1 MSAGCTAAAL
11 SRLYAD
17 KAYEFPRRPR
27 ALRRRDYDRRR
38 ASDQQLT
45 DQLEC
50 PTTGRTA
57 KIIDRTVP
65 RGRDDPPR
73 RVGWDAVAL
82 PPVAC
87 HDERLL
93 DGVFGKG

>member
-1 MSAGCTAAAL
+1 V
-11 SRLYAD
+11 
-17 KAYEFPRRPR
+17 
-27 ALRRRDYDRRR
+27 
-38 ASDQQLT
+38 
-45 DQLEC
+45 